1 MSEPSFR
8 DDVLGELGD
17 DKLTEIAGLLGTD
30 TDGARDTVAQTVGA
44 LTGDLQQKADDDD
57 EVRQAIAEVAEP
69 PLQGVATLG
78 GGLGG
83 MLGGGMM
90 AGVLAKVSKPVANA
104 LSKKTGIPAATIS
117 RVIEMLIPVLLAVF
131 AKRAAAGEGHGR
143 PGPDARRR
151 TRRGPR
157 RGRRWRRRPAGPDPG
172 RRQEVTRSGVLGHRV
187 GPMAESVR
195 LRDPEPGDLG
205 WIVQRHGALYAAE
218 YGWNSD
224 FEGLV
229 ARIVADFAQDHDPTW
244 NGCGSRSWTA
254 ARSAR

>member
-1 MSEPSFR
+1 MSEPSFQ

-44 LTGDLQQKADDDD
+44 LTGDLQQKADADDD

-117 RVIEMLIPVLLAVF
+117 RVIEMLIPVLL
-131 AKRAAAGEGHGR
+131 
-143 PGPDARRR
+143 
-151 TRRGPR
+151 
-157 RGRRWRRRPAGPDPG
+157 
-172 RRQEVTRSGVLGHRV
+172 
-187 GPMAESVR
+187 
-195 LRDPEPGDLG
+195 
-205 WIVQRHGALYAAE
+205 
-218 YGWNSD
+218 
-224 FEGLV
+224 
-229 ARIVADFAQDHDPTW
+229 
-244 NGCGSRSWTA
+244 
-254 ARSAR
+254 